1 MSKNFFKKATNYL
14 IYLLAFILPL
24 QTHYLIKAGSINQQ
38 PWEFGHLMLYGTDIL
53 LAVIVLLWLSN
64 KNFEQVKNNQIWYR
78 LKWPLLSLVI
88 ISSSSIFA
96 ATDKLL
102 AVYGLTRLLLG
113 MILLIII
120 LSSQLN
126 KKLLITLV
134 IVSAVLQAS
143 WGAAQ
148 FLTQSTAANKWLG
161 TSLHQS
167 GELGTSVIEALGPDG
182 RWERWLRAYGGF
194 THPNVLG
201 GFLALALILT
211 LGMTLKEKVSEAD
224 SKKFNAYN
232 SFWNLSLVFIST
244 ALFFT
249 FSRNAILASS
259 LGVLVIIS
267 YSLGQWKKL
276 LAPLIIIIITIGAC
290 YWHYGYIYQARFV
303 ANSRLET
310 KSTTERAD
318 LTKNSLA
325 LIKNKDLLGSGIN
338 NFGLAVHEQLDSKQ
352 SAFWYQPVHNVFLLI
367 AAEIGIL
374 GLVSFLLIL
383 FWSFKNSYQAKNYLQ
398 LALGLAMLCLMS
410 LDHYLWTSAFGIY
423 LFWLM
428 LGLTSRQDD

>member
-38 PWEFGHLMLYGTDIL
+38 SWEFGNIMLYGTDIL
-53 LAVIVLLWLSN
+53 LILIILASLAN
-64 KNFEQVKNNQIWYR
+64 KNFEQLKNNKTIQAI
-78 LKWPLLSLVI
+78 KWPATALI
-88 ISSSSIFA
+88 IIATASIMA
-96 ATDKLL
+96 APDKAL
-102 AVYGLTRLLLG
+102 ALYGLTRLVLG
-113 MILLIII
+113 LVLFAIVT
-120 LSSQLN
+120 SSTVS
-126 KKLLITLV
+126 KKLLITL
-134 IVSAVLQAS
+134 IIASAVLQAN

-276 LAPLIIIIITIGAC
+276 LAPLIIIMITVSAC

>member
-1 MSKNFFKKATNYL
+1 MSKNLLQKAVNYL
-14 IYLLAFILPL
+14 LYLFVFVLPL
-24 QTHYLIKAGSINQQ
+24 QTHYLIKAGTLNKQS
-38 PWEFGHLMLYGTDIL
+38 WEFGHLMLYGTDIL

-64 KNFEQVKNNQIWYR
+64 KNFEQVKNNQIWHR

-88 ISSSSIFA
+88 IASSSIFA
-96 ATDKLL
+96 AADKLL

-113 MILLIII
+113 TLLLIII

-134 IVSAVLQAS
+134 IASAVLQAS
-143 WGAAQ
+143 WGAGQ
-148 FLTQSTAANKWLG
+148 FFTQSTAANKWLG

-167 GELGTSVIEALGPDG
+167 GELGTSVIEAIGPDG

-211 LGMTLKEKVSEAD
+211 LSMIAKENVSEAD
-224 SKKFNAYN
+224 SKKFNTYD
-232 SFWNLSLVFIST
+232 SFWHLSLVFIST

-249 FSRNAILASS
+249 FSRSAILASS
-259 LGVLVIIS
+259 LGVLVIII
-267 YSLGQWKKL
+267 YNLRQWKKL
-276 LAPLIIIIITIGAC
+276 LAPLIIIMITISAC

-310 KSTTERAD
+310 KSNTERAD
-318 LTKNSLA
+318 LMKSSLT

-338 NFGLAVHEQLDSKQ
+338 NFGLAVHEQIDNKQ
-352 SAFWYQPVHNVFLLI
+352 SAFWYQPVHNVFLLM

-374 GLVSFLLIL
+374 GLASFLLTM
-383 FWSFKNSYQAKNYLQ
+383 FWSFKNSYRAKNYLQ
-398 LALGLAMLCLMS
+398 LALDSTLLCLMFF
-410 LDHYLWTSAFGIY
+410 DHYLWTGAFGIY
-423 LFWLM
+423 LFWLI

>member
-1 MSKNFFKKATNYL
+1 MSKNFFKKTTNYL

-38 PWEFGHLMLYGTDIL
+38 PWEFGNIMLYGTDIL
-53 LAVIVLLWLSN
+53 LILIILASLAN
-64 KNFEQVKNNQIWYR
+64 KNFEQLKNNKTIQAI
-78 LKWPLLSLVI
+78 KWPVT
-88 ISSSSIFA
+88 A
-96 ATDKLL
+96 
-102 AVYGLTRLLLG
+102 
-113 MILLIII
+113 LIII
-120 LSSQLN
+120 AASSIIAAPDKTLAIYGLVRLTLGLFLFTVIATSNFN
-126 KKLLITLV
+126 KKILITTV
-134 IVSAVLQAS
+134 VASAVLQAS

-211 LGMTLKEKVSEAD
+211 LGMIAKENISEAD
-224 SKKFNAYN
+224 SKKFNNYD
-232 SFWNLSLVFIST
+232 SFWHLSLVFISA

-249 FSRNAILASS
+249 FSRSAILASS
-259 LGVLVIIS
+259 LGLLVIIS
-267 YSLGQWKKL
+267 YNSRQWKKL
-276 LAPLIIIIITIGAC
+276 LAPLIIIMITISAC

-310 KSTTERAD
+310 KSNTERVD

-338 NFGLAVHEQLDSKQ
+338 NFGLAVHEQIDNKQ

-374 GLVSFLLIL
+374 GLASFLLIV

-398 LALGLAMLCLMS
+398 LALGSTLLCLMFF
-410 LDHYLWTSAFGIY
+410 DHYLWTGAFGIY

-428 LGLTSRQDD
+428 LGLAGRQDD